1 VSLSKI
7 SCAKK
12 NSMGY
17 AKKEKNIHAK
27 RHERKKK
34 CMPKSMRKRKE
45 INKDSPYLQIRG
57 THPKRERF
65 MIQRSTKNIYN

>member
-1 VSLSKI
+1 VPKRIVWAMLKLQI
-7 SCAKK
+7 R
-12 NSMGY
+12 GT
-17 AKKEKNIHAK
+17 HPK

-45 INKDSPYLQIRG
+45 RNKDSTYLQIRG